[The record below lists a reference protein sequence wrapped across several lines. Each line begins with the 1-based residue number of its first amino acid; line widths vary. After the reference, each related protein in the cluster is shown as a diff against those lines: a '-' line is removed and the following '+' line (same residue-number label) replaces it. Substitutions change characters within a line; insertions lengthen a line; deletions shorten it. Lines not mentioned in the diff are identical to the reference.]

1 MATSM
6 ILVTQDYYLFQ
17 GVKNFF
23 PDIIQ
28 LDSSGKTILDNEVD
42 EVSLLVDSRS
52 PLCHYDYLVMEAA
65 QSRKRI
71 CCIVLDMRHREEH
84 LLSLKSFLNMSLSP
98 ADMATL
104 FGLFLEMKSKR
115 LTKEWFDDLRLSLSE
130 QLMLR
135 LLGAGMT
142 MEEVAV
148 NLNTSVKSLYRKRTA
163 LYERLGLDNFNE
175 ACLFIFRNKLL
186 EHSVKSP

>member
-1 MATSM
+1 MANSM
-6 ILVTQDYYLFQ
+6 ILVTQDHYLFQ

-28 LDSSGKTILDNEVD
+28 LDSSGKAILDNEVD
-42 EVSLLVDSRS
+42 ELSLLVDSRS

-104 FGLFLEMKSKR
+104 FGLFLEM
-115 LTKEWFDDLRLSLSE
+115 
-130 QLMLR
+130 
-135 LLGAGMT
+135 T
-142 MEEVAV
+142 MEEVAL
-148 NLNTSVKSLYRKRTA
+148 NLNTSLKSLYRKRTA

-175 ACLFIFRNKLL
+175 ACLFIFKNKLL
-186 EHSVKSP
+186 DQSGRSP

>member
-1 MATSM
+1 M
-6 ILVTQDYYLFQ
+6 ILVTQDHYLFQ

-28 LDSSGKTILDNEVD
+28 LDSSGKAILDNEVD
-42 EVSLLVDSRS
+42 ELSLLVDSRS

-115 LTKEWFDDLRLSLSE
+115 LTKEWFD
-130 QLMLR
+130 
-135 LLGAGMT
+135 
-142 MEEVAV
+142 
-148 NLNTSVKSLYRKRTA
+148 
-163 LYERLGLDNFNE
+163 
-175 ACLFIFRNKLL
+175 
-186 EHSVKSP
+186 